1 MKSIIN
7 EGIQQAQR
15 KERSVVLNEKDEELQ
30 AVLGSHKTNIKI
42 VGAGGAGNNTLTRM
56 NEVGINGVQTI
67 AINTDAQDLLF
78 SKVDLKIL
86 IGKNITNG
94 LGAGSNPEI
103 GENSAQESREA
114 IEAALKGADMVF
126 VTCGLGGGT
135 GTGSAPVVAE
145 IAKSM
150 GALTIAVVT
159 LPFSEEGVMRWKNAQ
174 YGLEQLQLNSDTV
187 IIVQNDKLLQIAPEL
202 PLTAAFKVA
211 DEILVNAVKGI
222 TELVTEKG
230 LVNLDFADI
239 RTIMKNGGTAMVGI
253 GESSS
258 ENRALEA
265 VEQAINNPLLDMDIT
280 GGQSALLNVS
290 GGLTMSLKDT
300 KIMLKVIAEKL
311 DHSAKIIWGAR
322 LDQVLDK
329 TVKALLI
336 VTGLKPKKV
345 DLENLVLMDSERVEE
360 KKVVPLPP
368 PAPVIPVVPQIAET
382 FSLKNIEDEFR
393 ELTGKVEQSYNS
405 ATVVS
410 PSDSLYEEAIDDE
423 INDITT
429 AIPVINSGP
438 VESIQQHYRDVRVNN
453 SPEPAEFAG
462 ERGFDIRDQVKPM
475 HEQKLPDLPVGDGKK
490 KQIFSEIF
498 EEEAQADLK
507 VLTESIEALDS
518 GKIDIKVL
526 RDIKASC
533 NSLKNTAQ
541 LFSFEMIDKLA
552 GTIISLIDV
561 VLTRK
566 EFPAQPF
573 CKLIEDIPDT
583 LQDLM
588 ADEDDAVKR
597 ANELIYKMNE
607 LLQTL
612 SIHGGSSKEKMAL
625 GEEKKSPQSASFSN
639 MSHEANSTTDS
650 SKMNDAL
657 QHMKNLF
664 KRNPSVPK

>member
-7 EGIQQAQR
+7 DGIQQAQR
-15 KERSVVLNEKDEELQ
+15 KERSIVGNEKDEELQ

-67 AINTDAQDLLF
+67 AVNTDAQDLLF

-103 GENSAQESREA
+103 GENSAQESREE

-145 IAKSM
+145 IAKSL
-150 GALTIAVVT
+150 GALTISVVT

-174 YGLEQLQLNSDTV
+174 YGLEQLQQNSDTV

-258 ENRALEA
+258 DNRALEA
-265 VEQAINNPLLDMDIT
+265 VEQAISNPLLDMDIT

-290 GGLTMSLKDT
+290 GGPTMSLKDT

-311 DHSAKIIWGAR
+311 DSSAKIIWGAR
-322 LDQVLDK
+322 LEDAMDK
-329 TVKALLI
+329 TVRALLI
-336 VTGLKPKKV
+336 VTGLKHKKV
-345 DLENLVLMDSERVEE
+345 DLENLVLIDTERIEE
-360 KKVVPLPP
+360 KKVNPTPQ
-368 PAPVIPVVPQIAET
+368 PAPVPTPSPEP

-393 ELTGKVEQSYNS
+393 ELTGKVEPSYHPAPAS
-405 ATVVS
+405 SSVE
-410 PSDSLYEEAIDDE
+410 SLYEEAIELDL
-423 INDITT
+423 NDITT
-429 AIPVINSGP
+429 ALPVTNTGLE
-438 VESIQQHYRDVRVNN
+438 ESYQKNQRENASSIYTSMSDASND
-453 SPEPAEFAG
+453 
-462 ERGFDIRDQVKPM
+462 RGFDIRDEVKPI
-475 HEQKLPDLPVGDGKK
+475 HEPKLPELSGADGKN

-498 EEEAQADLK
+498 EEEAQGDLK
-507 VLTESIEALDS
+507 VLIESIESLDAD
-518 GKIDIKVL
+518 KIDGKVL
-526 RDIKASC
+526 RDIKAAC

-541 LFSFEMIDKLA
+541 LFSFEMIDRLA
-552 GTIISLIDV
+552 GTIINLIDV
-561 VLTRK
+561 LLMRK
-566 EFPAQPF
+566 EFPAQLF
-573 CKLIEDIPDT
+573 CRLIEEVPDT
-583 LQDLM
+583 LHDLM
-588 ADEDDAVKR
+588 ADVDDAVKR
-597 ANELIYKMNE
+597 ANDLIYKLDE
-607 LLQTL
+607 LIQSLT
-612 SIHGGSSKEKMAL
+612 SHGNQIKDKIASGD
-625 GEEKKSPQSASFSN
+625 EKKNPKNVSFSN
-639 MSHEANSTTDS
+639 LNHDVNQATDS
-650 SKMNDAL
+650 SKMNEAF

-664 KRNPSVPK
+664 KRNPTVQK

>member
-15 KERSVVLNEKDEELQ
+15 KEKSIAGNEKDEELQ

-56 NEVGINGVQTI
+56 NEVGINGVETI

-78 SKVDLKIL
+78 SKVDQKIL

-145 IAKSM
+145 IAKLM
-150 GALTIAVVT
+150 GALTISIVT
-159 LPFSEEGVMRWKNAQ
+159 LPFSEEGIMRWKNAQ
-174 YGLEQLQLNSDTV
+174 YGLEQLQQNSDTV

-222 TELVTEKG
+222 TELITEKG

-253 GESSS
+253 GESNS

-280 GGQSALLNVS
+280 GGKSALLNVS
-290 GGLTMSLKDT
+290 GGPTMSLKDT

-311 DHSAKIIWGAR
+311 DHSARIIWGAR
-322 LDQVLDK
+322 LEDALDK
-329 TVKALLI
+329 TVRALLI
-336 VTGLKPKKV
+336 VTGLKPKKI
-345 DLENLVLMDSERVEE
+345 DLENLLVVDCELVAEE
-360 KKVVPLPP
+360 K
-368 PAPVIPVVPQIAET
+368 VIPQDTQAPTPHQTPQP
-382 FSLKNIEDEFR
+382 FSLTNIENEFR
-393 ELTGKVEQSYNS
+393 EITGKAEPTYNFTP
-405 ATVVS
+405 TVTES
-410 PSDSLYEEAIDDE
+410 ESLFEEAVDLELD
-423 INDITT
+423 DITK
-429 AIPVINSGP
+429 AIPVSNAGRAESKQRDPKEMDLNALTNATELSGTK
-438 VESIQQHYRDVRVNN
+438 S
-453 SPEPAEFAG
+453 
-462 ERGFDIRDQVKPM
+462 FDIRDDVKSI
-475 HEQKLPDLPVGDGKK
+475 HEEKLPKLPASDGKN

-498 EEEAQADLK
+498 EEEAQNDLK
-507 VLTESIEALDS
+507 ILITAIENLDA
-518 GKIDIKVL
+518 GKIDGKILREIKT
-526 RDIKASC
+526 AC
-533 NSLKNTAQ
+533 NSLKSTAQ
-541 LFSFEMIDKLA
+541 LFSFETIDKLA
-552 GTIISLIDV
+552 GTIINLIDV
-561 VLTRK
+561 VLMRK
-566 EFPAQPF
+566 DFPAQPF
-573 CKLIEDIPDT
+573 CKLFEDIPDT

-588 ADEDDAVKR
+588 SDEDDAVKR
-597 ANELIYKMNE
+597 ANNLIYKMDE
-607 LLQTL
+607 LIQKLT
-612 SIHGGSSKEKMAL
+612 IHENIGKEKIMS
-625 GEEKKSPQSASFSN
+625 GEGKKSPKNTSASGPGQDVN
-639 MSHEANSTTDS
+639 PATDS
-650 SKMNDAL
+650 SKMNEAF

-664 KRNPSVPK
+664 KRNPTGQK